1 MNRDDLRAKLLKT
14 PAYRKTSVDLGDGAV
29 VFLREPSVGETREL
43 AQKCKIKGGDI
54 DQLDYALRAVLVLTV
69 DADGRRVFD
78 EADYDALAAQPV
90 SDGIV
95 AKLTA
100 AFAELVGGSADLGK
114 G

>member
-1 MNRDDLRAKLLKT
+1 MDRNELRARLLKS
-14 PAYRKTSVDLGDGAV
+14 PAYRKTKVELEEGAE
-29 VFLREPSVGETREL
+29 VFIREPSVGETREL
-43 AQKCKIKGGDI
+43 AQKCKMKGGDI

-90 SDGIV
+90 SDGVV

-114 G
+114 A